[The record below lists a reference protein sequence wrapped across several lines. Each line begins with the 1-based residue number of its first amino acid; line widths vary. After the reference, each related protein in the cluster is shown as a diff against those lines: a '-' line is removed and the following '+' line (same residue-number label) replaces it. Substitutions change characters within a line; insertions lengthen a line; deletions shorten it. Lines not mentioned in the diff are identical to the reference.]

1 LDFSIRSVTAG
12 GLLVFAGLIGLGA
25 VGFLPLALEQVGASG
40 APRGMPWMRADKPSL
55 GAGAETMSATP
66 RVSEQAVRASESEQ
80 ASRKPEEVTQEQLT
94 FEKRI
99 ETTKEEA
106 NAVKSAF
113 AQQPEAQ
120 QPENVRP
127 EMPPPPKASA
137 EEQVPPVPPAAR
149 LETVPSI
156 PEKTVAAPPKRTP
169 VRAERHVPK
178 HKQTANNN
186 AEKRTREARR
196 AVRRFDD
203 TLRDIPVSAYA
214 PDRGPRTIVIHP
226 TSIQDY
232 YYYSSRR

>member
-12 GLLVFAGLIGLGA
+12 GLFVVAGLIGLGA
-25 VGFLPLALEQVGASG
+25 VAFLPLALEQVEAGASG
-40 APRGMPWMRADKPSL
+40 APRGMPWMSADKPSL
-55 GAGAETMSATP
+55 RAGVETISATP
-66 RVSEQAVRASESEQ
+66 RVSEQAGRTSESGQ
-80 ASRKPEEVTQEQLT
+80 ASEVTQEQLT
-94 FEKRI
+94 FEKRL
-99 ETTKEEA
+99 EVTKEEA
-106 NAVKSAF
+106 STVKSAF
-113 AQQPEAQ
+113 AQ

-127 EMPPPPKASA
+127 EMPPPPRASV
-137 EEQVPPVPPAAR
+137 EEQVSPAPPAAR

-169 VRAERHVPK
+169 VHAERHVPK

-186 AEKRTREARR
+186 AEKRTREAKR

>member
-1 LDFSIRSVTAG
+1 MDFSIRSVTAG

-25 VGFLPLALEQVGASG
+25 VAFLPLALEQVEAGASG
-40 APRGMPWMRADKPSL
+40 APRGMPWMRADKPSVR
-55 GAGAETMSATP
+55 AGAETMSATP
-66 RVSEQAVRASESEQ
+66 RISELGGRTSESEQ

-94 FEKRI
+94 FEKRL

-106 NAVKSAF
+106 SAVKSAF
-113 AQQPEAQ
+113 AQ

-127 EMPPPPKASA
+127 EMPPPPKATV
-137 EEQVPPVPPAAR
+137 EEQLPPAPPAAR

-169 VRAERHVPK
+169 VHAERHVPK

-186 AEKRTREARR
+186 AEKREREAKR

-214 PDRGPRTIVIHP
+214 SDRRPRTIVIYP